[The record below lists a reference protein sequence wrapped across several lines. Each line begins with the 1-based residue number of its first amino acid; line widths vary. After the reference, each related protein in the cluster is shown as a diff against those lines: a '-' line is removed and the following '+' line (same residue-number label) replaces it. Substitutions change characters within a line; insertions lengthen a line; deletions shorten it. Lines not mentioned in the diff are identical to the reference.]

1 MFFTPDRDQLRQF
14 YCDVWQK
21 HCQARPLEPLECL
34 IRDVVLQ
41 HPEYQA
47 LLERDDVAKGK
58 DYLPELG
65 ETNPFLHM
73 GLHLALI
80 EQISTDRPPGIRALA
95 RQLQHSG
102 GDPHAQEHRMMDC
115 LAEMIWRSQREAR
128 PPDEAAYL
136 NCLRG
141 LVSPSS

>member
-1 MFFTPDRDQLRQF
+1 MFFSPDRDQLRQF
-14 YCDVWQK
+14 YCDVWRK
-21 HCQARPLEPLECL
+21 HRRAHPLEPLECL
-34 IRDVVLQ
+34 IRDVVLK

-47 LLERDDVAKGK
+47 LLEQDDFAKGK
-58 DYLPELG
+58 DYLPEFG

-80 EQISTDRPPGIRALA
+80 EQISTDRPAGIRALA
-95 RQLQHSG
+95 QQVQTAGANPHS
-102 GDPHAQEHRMMDC
+102 QEHRMMDC

-136 NCLRG
+136 DCLRG
-141 LVSPSS
+141 LLP